1 MDRVCIQLTCLKRD
15 HGISSTHSQALKHL
29 LATKPL
35 TNGQIMT
42 KGEIRT
48 VLFVAVSMLAG
59 GLVLLV
65 KQFDAGFM
73 PDLAPAAADRLPA
86 VADKG
91 GPVSGGPAMSAS
103 SDDIPRMSDDNLLVS
118 DGKLRVPINTA
129 PASELQKLPGIGPTL
144 AERIIAFR
152 KQSGAFVTVEQL
164 LEVKGIGPAKLGR
177 LRPFV
182 ELR

>member
-1 MDRVCIQLTCLKRD
+1 
-15 HGISSTHSQALKHL
+15 
-29 LATKPL
+29 
-35 TNGQIMT
+35 MT
-42 KGEIRT
+42 KGELRAI
-48 VLFVAVSMLAG
+48 LFVAASMLAG

-65 KQFDAGFM
+65 NQFDSGFM
-73 PDLAPAAADRLPA
+73 PDLAPA
-86 VADKG
+86 VAD
-91 GPVSGGPAMSAS
+91 GPPMAGVQGQSAQTAGNAMAMAGSSSGEDNEYPAAGVSSKSAS
-103 SDDIPRMSDDNLLVS
+103 SDDN
-118 DGKLRVPINTA
+118 LRVPINTA